1 MSTDRIPVTPD
12 GHAKLL
18 EELEHLVTVRR
29 PEIIRAVATARE
41 EGDLR
46 ENAGYDAARN
56 DQGFIEGRIRDI
68 ESILKRIDIIDE
80 DAVSA
85 DGSLVTIGAT
95 VTITID
101 GDDETYTIV
110 GAVEAN
116 PNEGR
121 ISNESPFGKALLG
134 KRVGDSVDIKTPV
147 TTLNAK
153 IVSVE

>member
-1 MSTDRIPVTPD
+1 MSTDRIPVTLD

-29 PEIIRAVATARE
+29 PEIIRAVANARE

>member
-1 MSTDRIPVTPD
+1 MSTDRIPVTRD

-18 EELEHLVTVRR
+18 EELDHLVTVRR
-29 PEIIRAVATARE
+29 PEIIKAVATARE

-80 DAVSA
+80 DAVASGGNLVII
-85 DGSLVTIGAT
+85 GST
-95 VTITID
+95 VTIEID
-101 GDDETYTIV
+101 GENETYTIV
-110 GAVEAN
+110 GAVEAS
-116 PNEGR
+116 PTKGR

-134 KRVGDSVDIKTPV
+134 KRLGETVSVQTPV

>member
-1 MSTDRIPVTPD
+1 MSTNRIPVTRD

-46 ENAGYDAARN
+46 ENAGYAAARN

-68 ESILKRIDIIDE
+68 ESILKRIEIIDE
-80 DAVSA
+80 DTVSS
-85 DGSLVTIGAT
+85 DGSLVTIGST

-101 GDDETYTIV
+101 GEEEIYTIV

-121 ISNESPFGKALLG
+121 ISNESPFGRALLG
-134 KRVGDSVDIKTPV
+134 RRVGDSVDIKTPV

>member
-80 DAVSA
+80 DAVST